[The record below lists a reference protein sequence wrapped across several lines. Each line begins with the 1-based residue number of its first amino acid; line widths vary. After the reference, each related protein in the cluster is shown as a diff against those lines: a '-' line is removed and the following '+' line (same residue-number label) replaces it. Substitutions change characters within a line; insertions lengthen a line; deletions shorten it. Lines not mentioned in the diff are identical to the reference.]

1 MWRSLYVAQPPRPLC
16 VCARE
21 QVYHPPPPPPMP
33 RYDDLIEGLANYRR
47 TWTLPGPMR
56 LPDLVDVYQDIWDAM
71 DY

>member
-1 MWRSLYVAQPPRPLC
+1 
-16 VCARE
+16 
-21 QVYHPPPPPPMP
+21 MP